1 MDNGSNDSN
10 STDSMEDQRSLGVL
24 QLQVVGTLLVSMG
37 FTIFLLS
44 VPTII
49 ALCAA
54 RAVAKALR
62 IFLINLLVT
71 GLVANTL
78 IIITVL
84 STMVTVFSGAPAP
97 PSLLCRLS
105 LWLYNITSVVRSLSI
120 VGYSIMVLL
129 VVRYGK
135 NVKVPYVILSLCFVW
150 GLSLLLNIH
159 YLVPQVYAVEF
170 VAGAVCLTVLDD
182 TLILEARI
190 SFTVL
195 HLTITALLPLVVCIV
210 VPIIVL
216 CYIKKHSITG
226 YSDYSKAAAKLGLF
240 MVAGSLM
247 NSTGI
252 TITIVLTYL
261 PFRVDEIIYFGL
273 IMVVLSLYPTP
284 ILTIGFLKPVRYKL
298 KTFLKCIPSSKCTPS
313 CPSARTVAIS
323 NQHELPEHVS
333 DSLVIQQYD

>member
-1 MDNGSNDSN
+1 M
-10 STDSMEDQRSLGVL
+10 LLAFHFVL
-24 QLQVVGTLLVSMG
+24 ILMG
-37 FTIFLLS
+37 FTTFLLS

-54 RAVAKALR
+54 HAVAKALR
-62 IFLINLLVT
+62 IFLVNLLVSV
-71 GLVANTL
+71 LVTNTL
-78 IIITVL
+78 GIL
-84 STMVTVFSGAPAP
+84 SLLTAVVIDFSGAPP
-97 PSLLCRLS
+97 PLPLLCRFN
-105 LWLYNITSVVRSLSI
+105 LWLCNISALVRSFSV
-120 VGYSIMVLL
+120 VGYSIMVLI

-135 NVKVPYVILSLCFVW
+135 NMRLLYIILSLCFVW
-150 GLSLLLNIH
+150 GLSLLLGTQ

-170 VAGAVCLTVLDD
+170 VTGAVCLPVQDRTIV
-182 TLILEARI
+182 LEARI
-190 SFTVL
+190 FFTAL
-195 HLTITALLPLVVCIV
+195 HLIITALLPLVVCIV
-210 VPIIVL
+210 VPLIVL
-216 CYIKKHSITG
+216 CYSKKHSATG
-226 YSDYSKAAAKLGLF
+226 SSDYGKAAAKLGLF

-252 TITIVLTYL
+252 TITIALSYL
-261 PFRVDEIIYFGL
+261 PVRVDEIIYFGI

-298 KTFLKCIPSSKCTPS
+298 KTFLKCTPSSKCTPS